1 MYLLLRGAYEI
12 CLSQDMW
19 SFIEPDDQVDLSV
32 APLVHNGT
40 QKASE
45 GMVAAVAETQLL
57 VLWAGCQVVL
67 CALPAFPCV
76 RVLPQDV
83 VDCCLARGSKPSVVT
98 FSAEGLCAMRIS
110 VTFGSL
116 VLVFDCGLA
125 SAASG
130 GGNSDRKENRIE
142 QVWVLTALDRP
153 ERCEDTTRR
162 GDTETAATELS
173 SKRATKS
180 KSKRQA
186 PNLAACMEF
195 QE

>member
-45 GMVAAVAETQLL
+45 GTVAAVAETQLL

-76 RVLPQDV
+76 RVLPQGV
-83 VDCCLARGSKPSVVT
+83 VDCCLARGNKPSVVT

-130 GGNSDRKENRIE
+130 GGNSDRKENRFGYSLHWTGLKGVKTLPAEEIGKQQPPNFQANE
-142 QVWVLTALDRP
+142 QQ
-153 ERCEDTTRR
+153 
-162 GDTETAATELS
+162 S
-173 SKRATKS
+173 
-180 KSKRQA
+180 
-186 PNLAACMEF
+186 
-195 QE
+195 